1 MSQKEI
7 LKFGYISVKKSKFHA
22 LKERDDKND
31 VNIEHT
37 LASNKHSIGENVLR
51 ISLVMLIISMM
62 I

>member
-7 LKFGYISVKKSKFHA
+7 LKFGYISVKKSKFQA

-37 LASNKHSIGENVLR
+37 FSIK
-51 ISLVMLIISMM
+51 
-62 I
+62 